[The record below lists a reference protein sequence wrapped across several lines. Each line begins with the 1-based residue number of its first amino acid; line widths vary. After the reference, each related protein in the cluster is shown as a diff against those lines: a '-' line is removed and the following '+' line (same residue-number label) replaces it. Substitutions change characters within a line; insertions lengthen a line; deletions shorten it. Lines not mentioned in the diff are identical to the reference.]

1 MTASPHPTVLKY
13 GIISGLVAVLLFAIS
28 ALSGMSSYSGIIISG
43 LVGFLSLFAS
53 IAFPVMG
60 VRYHRNIEL
69 GGYISFAQAFA
80 VCFGISMIGMI
91 LNNIGQYIYTTV
103 VDPYYYENMAEQMQE
118 MLEKFNM
125 PESDMEQMLEQIKNG
140 SSSSGLLK
148 NILSAGIL
156 AVILATII
164 AAIMQKRPGNPF
176 QNHNSSGEL

>member
-13 GIISGLVAVLLFAIS
+13 GLISGLVGVLLFAIS
-28 ALSGMSSYSGIIISG
+28 AISGMSNLSSMLISA
-43 LVGFLSLFAS
+43 LVGFLTLFAS

-80 VCFGISMIGMI
+80 VCFGIIMLGMI
-91 LNNIGQYIYTTV
+91 ISNIGQYFYTSFI
-103 VDPYYYENMAEQMQE
+103 DPYYYENMAEQMQE
-118 MLEKFNM
+118 MFEKFNV
-125 PESDMEQMLEQIKNG
+125 PESDMDQALEQIKNG

-148 NILSAGIL
+148 NILSGGVL
-156 AVILATII
+156 AAILATII

-176 QNHNSSGEL
+176 NDHQSSGEL